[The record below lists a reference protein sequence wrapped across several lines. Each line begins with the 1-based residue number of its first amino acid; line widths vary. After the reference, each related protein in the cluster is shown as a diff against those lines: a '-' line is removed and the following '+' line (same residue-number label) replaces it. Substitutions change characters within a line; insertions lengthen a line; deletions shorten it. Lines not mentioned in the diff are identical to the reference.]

1 MIVFYGR
8 ADDSPLSTAIDMARN
23 MQIAHV
29 VLDMVH
35 LERDDMFFEIG
46 EDGMRGYIVTSHQ
59 RIHLADISA
68 VYARPLALPLQ
79 GHDLLA
85 RTRAQVFQ
93 ETFMEWL
100 DVAPALI
107 VNRPF
112 AMESNSSKPF
122 QSQAIAEAG
131 FAVPDTLVTNDP
143 AEVREFWQRHG
154 RVIFKSVSGIRSIVQ
169 ELDPASVQRLEHV
182 KHLPTQFQ
190 AYVPGVDIRVH
201 VVGEHLFATQVESAA
216 VDYRYAGREGLET
229 KLKETTLPH
238 RINAQCIALSQ
249 QLGLPFCGIDLRC
262 TPEGDYVCFEVNPM
276 PAYSYYEASTKQP
289 ISQAL
294 VELLAR
300 NDNHAE
306 NHHDPSDRKPD
317 LHSRADF
324 AAETPS
330 PTG

>member
-8 ADDSPLSTAIDMARN
+8 TDDPPLSKAIDAARD

-29 VLDMVH
+29 VLDMTH
-35 LERDDMFFEIG
+35 LARDDIFLEIG
-46 EDGMRGYIVTSHQ
+46 DEGMRGYIITSHQ
-59 RIHLADISA
+59 RIHLADIDA

-85 RTRAQVFQ
+85 RARVQVFQ
-93 ETFMEWL
+93 DAFMEWL

-107 VNRPF
+107 VNRPS

-122 QSQAIAEAG
+122 QSQSIAEAG

-143 AEVREFWQRHG
+143 AEVRAFWQRHG
-154 RVIFKSVSGIRSIVQ
+154 RIIFKSVSGIRSIVQ
-169 ELDPASVQRLEHV
+169 ELGSANVQRLEHV

-201 VVGEHLFATQVESAA
+201 VVGERLFATQVESAA

-238 RINAQCIALSQ
+238 RINAQCIVLAQ
-249 QLGLPFCGIDLRC
+249 RLGLPFCGIDLRR

-276 PAYSYYEASTKQP
+276 PAYSYYEAGTKQP

-294 VELLAR
+294 VELLVW
-300 NDNHAE
+300 
-306 NHHDPSDRKPD
+306 HD
-317 LHSRADF
+317 
-324 AAETPS
+324 
-330 PTG
+330 